1 MASTYLQLVNRLRD
15 RFNEPHFTTT
25 TWALA
30 VGFDQFTKDA
40 VNYAYHD
47 ILNAEME
54 WPFLHQT
61 MTFKTTPGDQF
72 YTPTISPTTGLNE
85 AIKEIDWESFY
96 VAPNATEVHVS
107 FSSNLIPVVFPYE
120 VTLTLRDNIDPLT
133 NDVSI
138 PSWSTDRGV
147 AYLLDEN
154 GDALAGVLIP
164 VTGDPDEGEYTILP
178 NGNYR
183 FSSNDAG
190 RTVDIGFGEVAAS
203 VIANVVNPQFLPYI
217 DYDYWRQ
224 TYLNRDL
231 SIAPNSRQMPKNVF
245 KTQNLGEV
253 GITPVP
259 DKIYE
264 ISFEYWLDANDMS
277 ATTSTCLLPT
287 RFEQIILDG
296 ASKYCYEFR
305 EDQPMAT
312 MADARFKAGIARM
325 RIELINRSISMQSGF
340 YWYPRGYSN
349 TNYKL

>member
-1 MASTYLQLVNRLRD
+1 MASTYIQLVNRLRD
-15 RFNEPHFTTT
+15 RFNEPRFNAT

-61 MTFKTTPGDQF
+61 MTFNTTPGDQF
-72 YTPTISPTTGLNE
+72 YIPTISPTTGLND

-96 VAPNATEVHVS
+96 INTNAVLASTSAHYTVPS
-107 FSSNLIPVVFPYE
+107 VFPYE
-120 VTLTLRDNIDPLT
+120 VTLTINDDPPFT
-133 NDVSI
+133 PNVSV
-138 PSWSTDRGV
+138 PSWSTDGGV
-147 AYLLDEN
+147 TYVS
-154 GDALAGVLIP
+154 GGTGALTP
-164 VTGDPDEGEYTILP
+164 TQSDPTDGEYTITPL
-178 NGNYR
+178 GNYR
-183 FSSNDAG
+183 FSAD
-190 RTVDIGFGEVAAS
+190 DAAS
-203 VIANVVNPQFLPYI
+203 VVNIIYTEAAATVIANPINPQFLPYI
-217 DYDYWRQ
+217 DFDYWRQ

-231 SIAPNSRQMPKNVF
+231 SAAPSSRQIPQNVF

-340 YWYPRGYSN
+340 YWYPHGRSYTMN
-349 TNYKL
+349 TG